1 MEAIAVAYGFNPE
14 GGTKNYSFSTYDS
27 HSNLCEAIRLSKGFR
42 QAKHGYF
49 LRAESFYNV
58 ATKEEDYADA
68 GHPSSRFHA
77 QSHGESFL
85 ALAQQQM
92 QPNGIYILDE
102 PEAALSPHRQ
112 LTLMLEIHRY
122 AKAGAQFIIVTHSPI
137 LLAIPEAKI
146 WTFDEGAVH
155 TCAYEDTSSYQV
167 TEMFVNHREQLLDRL
182 FKE

>member
-1 MEAIAVAYGFNPE
+1 MILI
-14 GGTKNYSFSTYDS
+14 
-27 HSNLCEAIRLSKGFR
+27 SNLCEAIRLSKGFR

-137 LLAIPEAKI
+137 YWPFQKPRYGRLTKVQYILVRMKIPLVIRWRKCLWIIESNCWIGCLKSKKEWEKSKILLP
-146 WTFDEGAVH
+146 
-155 TCAYEDTSSYQV
+155 
-167 TEMFVNHREQLLDRL
+167 LL
-182 FKE
+182 